1 MKVVNYE
8 IEVIED
14 NCTGCYLCENICPTK
29 AIVLE
34 GPKSSAIA
42 RVDNDTCIA
51 CFRCV
56 DVCDDDALL
65 AHRREQPITFGFDTA
80 SIDPVAINAL
90 IERAGV
96 SPTQPICP
104 CSLTSAQEVAAAIL
118 GGAQTMQDLALQ
130 TGVQSGCLMYCFA
143 PVHRLLTT
151 HLGHDL
157 ESPRKNQWYNSSMT
171 IFDVS
176 DEVAAAHP
184 EFCIAEE
191 KANMR
196 RDRAA
201 AVAAAAA
208 AAAATPTPTADQ
220 EA

>member
-42 RVDNDTCIA
+42 KVDNDTCVA

-56 DVCDDDALL
+56 DICDDDALL

-80 SIDPVAINAL
+80 SVDPVAINEL
-90 IERAGV
+90 IQRSGV
-96 SPTQPICP
+96 SPTRPICP
-104 CSLTSAQEVAAAIL
+104 CSLTSAQEVAASII

-143 PVHRLLTT
+143 PVHRMLTT
-151 HLGHDL
+151 YLGHDL
-157 ESPRKNQWYNSSMT
+157 ESPRKNQFYNTST
-171 IFDVS
+171 NIFDVS
-176 DEVAAAHP
+176 ADIAAAYPQFH
-184 EFCIAEE
+184 IAEE
-191 KANMR
+191 QCNMR
-196 RDRAA
+196 REQAA
-201 AVAAAAA
+201 ALAVAGTA
-208 AAAATPTPTADQ
+208 PTAAPANQ
-220 EA
+220 ED